1 LRGYDQNKS
10 TFPTGIFSQIGLR
23 LLGVLLLTLITIPN
37 VWSQTDTSKNTY
49 KVKSAGSNDP
59 NKQNSSNIDLDDPL
73 LVTWK
78 YNPKS
83 NRYESFKQ
91 VGSLSYPTGESLS
104 VTKFFQQ
111 KNAENN
117 AAYNRTKS
125 QNTDYS
131 QAINKGGITEYI
143 KAELGNPTVSKI
155 FGAGGVD
162 FQLTGSAMVKLGG
175 TINEYRNPNY
185 SKRQQKYFVPVF
197 DQQLQIAANGSIG
210 EFVKLG
216 INYDTEA
223 QFDFDNQTNLGWKGK
238 PDGIL
243 KDVQVGNV
251 NLNLPTQLIKP
262 ANNLFGFANSMQFGK
277 TTIKTVF
284 SQNRGQSTET
294 VLKGGAQ
301 MNEFKMTADNY
312 DQNRHFFLSQF
323 FKNQYDQ
330 SLENLPIVASGVIIN
345 RVEVWITNRN
355 ANVETPRD
363 ILCFQDLGESKPYR
377 SSLGGSPNPA
387 SDNTSNSLFSN
398 IQNNDAMRRLG
409 SAIDETYRVFPN
421 FEQTV
426 DFDLLNY
433 ARQLKNTEYTLNT
446 QLGYISLTQ
455 PLNNDEILAV
465 AFEYTHN
472 GNTYQVGEFSRD
484 IPPGD
489 QRLLYLKML
498 KGNTIRT
505 QLPIWDLMMKNIYS
519 LNT

>member
-1 LRGYDQNKS
+1 MRVYEQNKS
-10 TFPTGIFSQIGLR
+10 TSRSGIRSQIGLR
-23 LLGVLLLTLITIPN
+23 LLGVVLLFLIAIPN

-294 VLKGGAQ
+294 VLKGGP
-301 MNEFKMTADNY
+301 K
-312 DQNRHFFLSQF
+312 
-323 FKNQYDQ
+323 
-330 SLENLPIVASGVIIN
+330 
-345 RVEVWITNRN
+345 
-355 ANVETPRD
+355 
-363 ILCFQDLGESKPYR
+363 
-377 SSLGGSPNPA
+377 
-387 SDNTSNSLFSN
+387 
-398 IQNNDAMRRLG
+398 
-409 SAIDETYRVFPN
+409 
-421 FEQTV
+421 
-426 DFDLLNY
+426 
-433 ARQLKNTEYTLNT
+433 
-446 QLGYISLTQ
+446 
-455 PLNNDEILAV
+455 
-465 AFEYTHN
+465 
-472 GNTYQVGEFSRD
+472 
-484 IPPGD
+484 
-489 QRLLYLKML
+489 
-498 KGNTIRT
+498 
-505 QLPIWDLMMKNIYS
+505 
-519 LNT
+519 